1 MREIQHRKIKSME
14 VFVMKYISTRSMKWA
29 DPEEAILQGIAPD
42 GGLYVPESFPKLD
55 LNSLIHKSYQDI
67 CYEVMSRYFDS
78 IPADQLNTFILQAYG
93 KFKHPRVTP
102 IASHGS
108 YHFMELFHGPT
119 LAFKDV
125 ALSILPYLMTS
136 SARMLNVREEIV
148 VLTATSGDTGK
159 AALEGFSDVEGTKV
173 VVFYPKDGV
182 STIQK
187 KQMTTQKGN
196 NVHVIAIEGN
206 FDDAQNG
213 VKAIF
218 NNMSLRERF
227 KKMNYLLSSA
237 NSINIGRLV
246 PQIVYYFAA
255 YAQGVQEGNLKVG
268 DPINF
273 VVPTGNFGNIL
284 AGYYAK
290 QMGLPVGKLICA
302 SNENNVLYEFFTTG
316 TYNRNRPFILTS
328 SPSMDILISSN
339 FERLLYHVS
348 QGDSTFVQ
356 RSMNQLAQEGSYSVT
371 PEMKK
376 LVDADFYGGYCSEE
390 ETQNITRRVFQEF
403 GYVMDP
409 HTAVAAKVY
418 EDYKKETGD
427 DTFTVILS
435 TASPFK
441 FTKSVY
447 EAIFEKTEKDDV
459 SLISALAEK
468 TNLLEP
474 ADLLQMCFQEDL
486 HTTEGSKENMAL
498 LVEQFLS

>member
-1 MREIQHRKIKSME
+1 MR
-14 VFVMKYISTRSMKWA
+14 YISTRSKKWA

-55 LNSLIHKSYQDI
+55 LGSLIHKSYQDI
-67 CYEVMSRYFDS
+67 GFEVMSRYFDS
-78 IPADQLNTFILQAYG
+78 IPVDQLNSFISQAYG
-93 KFKHPRVTP
+93 KFKHPKVTP
-102 IASHGS
+102 VASHGS
-108 YHFMELFHGPT
+108 YHFLELFHGPT

-136 SARMLNVREEIV
+136 SAKMLNVVEDIV

-159 AALEGFSDVEGTKV
+159 AALEGFSDVQGTKV

-218 NNMSLRERF
+218 NDMPYREKLKER
-227 KKMNYLLSSA
+227 NYLLSSA

-255 YAQGVQEGNLKVG
+255 YAQAVQDGSISLG
-268 DPINF
+268 DSINF

-302 SNENNVLYEFFTTG
+302 SNENNVLYEFFATG

-348 QGDSTFVQ
+348 EDDGTFVQ
-356 RSMNQLAQEGSYSVT
+356 ESMSRLTQEGSYNVT
-371 PEMKK
+371 KSMKK
-376 LVDADFYGGYCSEE
+376 RIDADFYGGYCSEE
-390 ETQNITRRVFQEF
+390 ETREIIRRLYQEF

-418 EDYKKETGD
+418 EDYKKETKD
-427 DTFTVILS
+427 DTYTVILS

-447 EAIFEKTEKDDV
+447 EALFEKTDLDDV
-459 SLISALAEK
+459 SLISPLAEK

-474 ADLLQMCFQEDL
+474 ADLLQMCFQKDL
-486 HTTEGSKENMAL
+486 HTTEGTKDRMAMM
-498 LVEQFLS
+498 VEQILS

>member
-1 MREIQHRKIKSME
+1 MR
-14 VFVMKYISTRSMKWA
+14 YISTRSKKWA

-55 LNSLIHKSYQDI
+55 LGSLIHKSYQDI
-67 CYEVMSRYFDS
+67 GFEVMSRYFDS
-78 IPADQLNTFILQAYG
+78 IPVDQLNSFISQAYG
-93 KFKHPRVTP
+93 KFKHPKVTP
-102 IASHGS
+102 VASHGS
-108 YHFMELFHGPT
+108 YHFLELFHGPT

-136 SARMLNVREEIV
+136 SAKMLNVVEDIV

-159 AALEGFSDVEGTKV
+159 AALEGFSDVQGTKV

-218 NNMSLRERF
+218 NDMPYREKLKER
-227 KKMNYLLSSA
+227 NYLLSSA

-255 YAQGVQEGNLKVG
+255 YAQAVQDGSISLG
-268 DPINF
+268 DSINF

-302 SNENNVLYEFFTTG
+302 SNENNVLYEFFATG

-348 QGDSTFVQ
+348 EDDGSFVQ
-356 RSMNQLAQEGSYSVT
+356 ESMSRLTQEGSYNVT
-371 PEMKK
+371 KSMKK
-376 LVDADFYGGYCSEE
+376 RIDADFYGGYCSEE
-390 ETQNITRRVFQEF
+390 ETREIIRRLYQEF

-418 EDYKKETGD
+418 EDYKKETKD
-427 DTFTVILS
+427 DTYTVILS

-447 EAIFEKTEKDDV
+447 EALFEKTDLDDV
-459 SLISALAEK
+459 SLISPLAEK

-474 ADLLQMCFQEDL
+474 ADLLQMCFQKDL
-486 HTTEGSKENMAL
+486 HTTEGTKDRMAMM
-498 LVEQFLS
+498 VEQILS

>member
-1 MREIQHRKIKSME
+1 MR
-14 VFVMKYISTRSMKWA
+14 YISTRSKKWA

-55 LNSLIHKSYQDI
+55 LGSLIHKSYQDI
-67 CYEVMSRYFDS
+67 GFEVMSRYFDS
-78 IPADQLNTFILQAYG
+78 TPVDQLNSFISQAYG
-93 KFKHPRVTP
+93 KFKHPKVTP
-102 IASHGS
+102 VASHGP
-108 YHFMELFHGPT
+108 YHFLELFHGPT

-136 SARMLNVREEIV
+136 SAKMLNVVEDIV

-159 AALEGFSDVEGTKV
+159 AALEGFSDVPGTKV

-218 NNMSLRERF
+218 NDMPYREKLKDR
-227 KKMNYLLSSA
+227 NYLLSSA

-255 YAQGVQEGNLKVG
+255 YAQAVQDGSISLG
-268 DPINF
+268 DSINF

-302 SNENNVLYEFFTTG
+302 SNENNVLYEFFATG

-348 QGDSTFVQ
+348 EDDGAFVQ
-356 RSMNQLAQEGSYSVT
+356 ESMSRLNQEGSYNVT
-371 PEMKK
+371 DSMKK
-376 LVDADFYGGYCSEE
+376 RIDADFYGGYCSEE
-390 ETQNITRRVFQEF
+390 ETREIIRRLYQEF

-418 EDYKKETGD
+418 ENYRKETKD
-427 DTFTVILS
+427 DSYTVILS

-447 EAIFEKTEKDDV
+447 EALFEKTDLDDV
-459 SLISALAEK
+459 SLITPLAEK

-474 ADLLQMCFQEDL
+474 ADLLQMCFQKDL
-486 HTTEGSKENMAL
+486 HTTEGTKENMAIM
-498 LVEQFLS
+498 VEQILS

>member
-1 MREIQHRKIKSME
+1 MR
-14 VFVMKYISTRSMKWA
+14 YISTRSKKWA

-55 LNSLIHKSYQDI
+55 LGSLIHKSYQDI
-67 CYEVMSRYFDS
+67 GFEVMSRYFDS
-78 IPADQLNTFILQAYG
+78 IPVDQLNSFISQAYG
-93 KFKHPRVTP
+93 KFKHPKVTP
-102 IASHGS
+102 VASHGS
-108 YHFMELFHGPT
+108 YHFLELFHGPT

-136 SARMLNVREEIV
+136 SAKMLNVVEDIV

-159 AALEGFSDVEGTKV
+159 AALEGFSDVQGTKV

-218 NNMSLRERF
+218 NDMPYREKLKER
-227 KKMNYLLSSA
+227 NYLLSSA

-255 YAQGVQEGNLKVG
+255 HAQAVQDGSISLG
-268 DPINF
+268 DSINF

-302 SNENNVLYEFFTTG
+302 SNENNVLYEFFATG

-348 QGDSTFVQ
+348 EDDGSFVQ
-356 RSMNQLAQEGSYSVT
+356 ESMSRLTQEGSYNVT
-371 PEMKK
+371 KSMKK
-376 LVDADFYGGYCSEE
+376 RIDADFYGGYCSEE
-390 ETQNITRRVFQEF
+390 ETREIIRRLYQEF

-418 EDYKKETGD
+418 EDYKKETKD
-427 DTFTVILS
+427 DTYTVILS

-447 EAIFEKTEKDDV
+447 EALFEKTDLDDV
-459 SLISALAEK
+459 SLISPLAEK

-474 ADLLQMCFQEDL
+474 ADLLQMCFQKDL
-486 HTTEGSKENMAL
+486 HTTEGTKDRMAMM
-498 LVEQFLS
+498 VEQILS